1 MSKQAPKPVASIPT
15 VGRLAGFNPNDW
27 ANEYIPVEEVLDIKR
42 GFDLFDHDG
51 GGSID
56 PRELKTAINSLGIEA
71 KAEAVYAM
79 IGELDKDGSGQI
91 EFDEFFY
98 MMTTRPSQN
107 ESRDEIH
114 KVFVT
119 FDNQRTGYIG
129 LKELRKVAKELGEL
143 HDDNELSEMIER
155 ADFDQDGLVSEEEF
169 YNLLTKKA
177 Y

>member
-1 MSKQAPKPVASIPT
+1 
-15 VGRLAGFNPNDW
+15 
-27 ANEYIPVEEVLDIKR
+27 
-42 GFDLFDHDG
+42 
-51 GGSID
+51 
-56 PRELKTAINSLGIEA
+56 
-71 KAEAVYAM
+71 M

-119 FDNQRTGYIG
+119 FDSQRTGYIA
-129 LKELRKVAKELGEL
+129 LKDLRKVAKELGEL
-143 HDDNELSEMIER
+143 HDDNELMEMIDR
-155 ADFDQDGLVSEEEF
+155 ADFDQDGLVSEDEF